1 MMQALRDNM
10 KIIIWITAVIFL
22 VGFGILELGG
32 VFDAQQAGQAPAG
45 VIAEING
52 ESVPMAAFSN
62 TYDGMI
68 RKLQESRELQPGE
81 DAYVREQAWDMVVRN
96 TLMAQEARKRGIGAT
111 PEEIKMALR
120 VAPPEIV
127 TEAEGFK
134 TNGQFD
140 YRKYLAELENPNS
153 QVPWAQVEAIVA
165 ETLPVQKL
173 QEAVVSAAKVSE
185 GDVRERFLLQN
196 ERLKLRLLQ
205 FPPDSFSVDTTR
217 IGDADLRT
225 YYKDHPDEFSGP
237 LETRVSVLLVPRKPD
252 ESDIAAVRERLR
264 GVLEQARATPDSF
277 PRLAATYSDIPTAI
291 TSGDVGTERLVD
303 DLSPAARNG
312 LKNVGP
318 GQISDIIQE
327 ERALHVYQV
336 ISRGPDPVSK
346 REKVKYREIAMM
358 VNPGPNAVRAIRE
371 LTVKARK
378 EAEREG
384 FGPVATKYGFRTF
397 DSQFFAMGQS
407 GNQMLQRFP
416 DVEAWMFEAKIG
428 SISRPVPSENG
439 WFMYK
444 ILERREEGVRPFDKI
459 QRDVKL
465 AVIRSLK
472 LARAKEAAAQA
483 RAALLAGGADAT
495 VASAHRGRAAVAE
508 VVNRSGF
515 ISAVS
520 AREPRIVG
528 QLFGSRATGWSQPL
542 TGESGAYVVLVETRT
557 TPTEEEFRAKEQE
570 VRESLLNERR
580 QMLYTEWMQD
590 VRRKAKIKD
599 YRESY
604 FDA

>member
-32 VFDAQQAGQAPAG
+32 VFDSQQAGQAPAG
-45 VIAEING
+45 IIAEING
-52 ESVPMAAFSN
+52 EPIRMDQFSN
-62 TYDGMI
+62 TYNGMI

-81 DAYVREQAWDMVVRN
+81 DAYVREQAWQMVVRN

-153 QVPWAQVEAIVA
+153 QVPWAQVEALVA
-165 ETLPVQKL
+165 ETLPIQKL
-173 QEAVVSAAKVSE
+173 QEQVVAAAKISE

-205 FPPDSFSVDTTR
+205 FPPDSFAVDTTR
-217 IGDADLRT
+217 VGDAEIQA
-225 YYKDHPDEFSGP
+225 YYKSHPDEFSGP
-237 LETRVSVLLVPRKPD
+237 LETKVAVLLVPRKPD
-252 ESDIAAVRERLR
+252 ESDIAAARERLR

-277 PRLAATYSDIPTAI
+277 PKLAATYSEIPSTV
-291 TSGDVGTERLVD
+291 TTGTERIVD
-303 DLSPAARNG
+303 DLTPAVRNG
-312 LKNVGP
+312 LRNVGP
-318 GQISDIIQE
+318 NQISDIVQE
-327 ERALHVYQV
+327 ERSLHIFQV
-336 ISRGPDPVSK
+336 LARGINPDSK
-346 REKVKYREIAMM
+346 RETVRYREIAMQ

-371 LTVKARK
+371 LTTKARK

-384 FGPVATKYGFRTF
+384 FGPVATKHGFRTF
-397 DSQFFAMGQS
+397 DSQFFSMGQS
-407 GNQMLQRFP
+407 GNQMLERFP
-416 DVEAWMFEAKIG
+416 DVEAWMFQAKIG

-444 ILERREEGVRPFDKI
+444 ILERREEGVRPLDKI

-472 LARAKEAAAQA
+472 LERAKEAATQA
-483 RAALLAGGADAT
+483 RAALAAGGSDAS
-495 VASAHRGRAAVAE
+495 VAAAHHGRAVQAD

-515 ISAVS
+515 IGAAQ
-520 AREPRIVG
+520 AREPKVVG
-528 QLFGSRATGWSQPL
+528 MLFGSRATGWSQPL
-542 TGESGAYVVLVETRT
+542 TGDGAVYVALIEERT
-557 TPTEEEFRAKEQE
+557 TPTEEEFRAKEQQ

-580 QMLYTEWMQD
+580 QALYTEWMQD

-599 YRESY
+599 YRENY

>member
-10 KIIIWITAVIFL
+10 KIIIWITAIIFL

-32 VFDAQQAGQAPAG
+32 VFDSQQAGQAPAG
-45 VIAEING
+45 IIAEING
-52 ESVPMAAFSN
+52 EPIRMDQFSN
-62 TYDGMI
+62 TYNGMI

-81 DAYVREQAWDMVVRN
+81 DAYVREQAWQMVVRN

-153 QVPWAQVEAIVA
+153 QVPWAQVEALVA
-165 ETLPVQKL
+165 ETLPIQKL
-173 QEAVVSAAKVSE
+173 QEQVVAAAKISE

-205 FPPDSFSVDTTR
+205 FPPDSFAVDTTR
-217 IGDADLRT
+217 VGDAEIQA
-225 YYKDHPDEFSGP
+225 YYKSHPDEFSGP
-237 LETRVSVLLVPRKPD
+237 LETKVAVLLVPRKPD
-252 ESDIAAVRERLR
+252 ESDIAAARERLR

-277 PRLAATYSDIPTAI
+277 PKLAATYSEIPSTV
-291 TSGDVGTERLVD
+291 TTGTERNVD
-303 DLSPAARNG
+303 DLTPAVRNG
-312 LKNVGP
+312 LRNVGP
-318 GQISDIIQE
+318 NQISDIVQE
-327 ERALHVYQV
+327 ERSLHIFQV
-336 ISRGPDPVSK
+336 LARGINPDSK
-346 REKVKYREIAMM
+346 RETVRYREIAMQ

-371 LTVKARK
+371 LTTKARK

-384 FGPVATKYGFRTF
+384 FGPVATKHGFRTF
-397 DSQFFAMGQS
+397 DSQFFSMGQS
-407 GNQMLQRFP
+407 GNQMLERFP
-416 DVEAWMFEAKIG
+416 DVEAWMFQAKIG

-444 ILERREEGVRPFDKI
+444 ILERRDEGVRPLDKI

-472 LARAKEAAAQA
+472 LERAKEAATQA
-483 RAALLAGGADAT
+483 RAALAAGGSDAS
-495 VASAHRGRAAVAE
+495 VAAAHHGRAVQAD

-515 ISAVS
+515 IGAAQ
-520 AREPRIVG
+520 AREPKVVG
-528 QLFGSRATGWSQPL
+528 MLFGSRATGWSQPL
-542 TGESGAYVVLVETRT
+542 TGDGAVYVALIQERT
-557 TPTEEEFRAKEQE
+557 TPTEEEFRAKEQQ
-570 VRESLLNERR
+570 VREALLNERR
-580 QMLYTEWMQD
+580 QALYTEWMQD

-599 YRESY
+599 YRENY